1 MDVILNIGSLQPPI
15 TGIGNYTLHL
25 LRGLQRNQHIK
36 AVKCFSGMR
45 WLEDA
50 ELEKYTGRPIRNG
63 HLPARGKKIVRAL
76 PFAQQMYSVLSG
88 RLFYLHARACKD
100 SIYHEPGYL
109 LKPFKG
115 CAITTVHD
123 LSHLRF
129 PQHHPA
135 KRVKHLKRNLE
146 KTLYRAAHIITDSQ
160 FTKKELIGIMGV
172 DAARIT
178 AIPLGVDPAFRPRDK
193 QELQPVLSGYRL
205 APGEYLLSVG
215 TLEPRKNIG
224 SLLDAYLKLDNKL
237 RQRFPLV
244 LVGAIGWKSSALVE
258 RIADLERRGQ
268 VRRLDYVPACDLPFL
283 YAGAQSFV
291 YPSIYEG
298 FGLPPLE
305 AMASGVPTLVSNC
318 SSLPEVVG
326 DAGLYAEPGDTDAL
340 SQELERLMQDEP
352 WRDQAR
358 AAGLDRAGMLS
369 WESCVDKTVAVYRQ
383 AAA

>member
-36 AVKCFSGMR
+36 TVTCFSGMR
-45 WLEDA
+45 WLA
-50 ELEKYTGRPIRNG
+50 GGELEKYPGRPIRNG
-63 HLPARGKKIVRAL
+63 HLPVWGKEIVRAL

-88 RLFYLHARACKD
+88 RLFYHHARACKD

-135 KRVKHLKRNLE
+135 KRVKHLVRNLE
-146 KTLYRAAHIITDSQ
+146 KTLSRAAHIITDSQ
-160 FTKKELIGIMGV
+160 FTKKELIGLMGV

-205 APGEYLLSVG
+205 AAGEYLLSVG
-215 TLEPRKNIG
+215 TLEPRKNING
-224 SLLDAYLKLDNKL
+224 LLDAYLLLDDKL
-237 RQRFPLV
+237 RRRFPLV
-244 LVGAIGWKSSALVE
+244 LAGSVGWKS
-258 RIADLERRGQ
+258 ADLVQRIGNLEQRGQ
-268 VRRLDYVPACDLPFL
+268 VRRLNYVPADDLPFL
-283 YAGAQSFV
+283 YAGARGFV
-291 YPSIYEG
+291 FPSLYEG

-305 AMASGVPTLVSNC
+305 AMASGVPTLVSEC
-318 SSLPEVVG
+318 ASLPEVVG

-340 SQELERLMQDEP
+340 S
-352 WRDQAR
+352 R
-358 AAGLDRAGMLS
+358 AKLFS
-369 WESCVDKTVAVYRQ
+369 WEDCVDKTVAVYRQ
-383 AAA
+383 VAG